1 MRTRT
6 IDPSLDQYK
15 EEIFE
20 KITSSQDQW
29 HKLECKLITPLY
41 GGGVE
46 SSTIDE
52 KMPIRGAEIRGQLR
66 FWWRLLAK
74 QLWMKDQSDKEIQK
88 AEFKLWGGGT
98 SEQFASKVFIKVS
111 NLTKI
116 EMASYKEYA
125 PQYSTLGYV
134 FFPADNETDSSV
146 SHDLLKEDFTWTLS
160 IKFDVSLSDE
170 DKDQAIQ
177 TIRWWSQFGGLGARS
192 RRGTGAFIVE
202 AADELLNPV
211 LSSITKEEAKSA
223 NCILSLKNSQPE
235 ASKAWNTSIEKL
247 KNFRQAP
254 NMGRNPGQQ
263 ANRPGRS
270 RWPEPDAIR
279 RIQDKWDPDH
289 KPRHE
294 AGDIFPR
301 GMFGMPV
308 IFDFGRNNHK
318 EPNTTTLQPI
328 GKERM
333 SSPLLLRPYYDR
345 ATQKY
350 APMALLLPY
359 QHLLSKEVDLKGSRA
374 NSVKLWES
382 GKEDLIQPIKDNGGT
397 NPLEAFMNYFQKG

>member
-1 MRTRT
+1 MRIRA

-15 EEIFE
+15 EEISE

-46 SSTIDE
+46 SSTIDK
-52 KMPIRGAEIRGQLR
+52 KMPIRGSEIRGQLR
-66 FWWRLLAK
+66 FWWRILAK
-74 QLWMKDQSDKEIQK
+74 NLWMKEQSDKEIQK
-88 AEFKLWGGGT
+88 AEFKIWGGGT
-98 SEQFASKVFIKVS
+98 SEQFSSKVFIKVS
-111 NLTKI
+111 NLSKI

-146 SHDLLKEDFTWTLS
+146 SHNLLKEDFTWTLS
-160 IKFDVSLSDE
+160 IKFDAKLADDAKKQVVE
-170 DKDQAIQ
+170 

-192 RRGTGAFIVE
+192 RRGTGAFIIE
-202 AADELLNPV
+202 KADTLNDILL
-211 LSSITKEEAKSA
+211 SITQEEAYSA
-223 NCILSLKNSQPE
+223 NCVLSLKNGQSD
-235 ASKAWNTSIEKL
+235 AITAWKIAVEKL

-254 NMGRNPGQQ
+254 NVGRNSGQQ

-279 RIQDKWDPDH
+279 RIQKTHASNHEPEH
-289 KPRHE
+289 KARN
-294 AGDIFPR
+294 IFPR
-301 GMFGMPV
+301 GLFGMPV
-308 IFDFGRNNHK
+308 IFHFVGRG
-318 EPNTTTLQPI
+318 EPSDVQLLPI

-333 SSPLLLRPYYDR
+333 GSPLLLRPYYDR

-359 QHLLSKEVDLKGSRA
+359 QHLLSKEVNLKGSQA

-382 GKEDLIQPIKDNGGT
+382 GKEDLIPPIKDNGGT